1 MKYIKLFED
10 FHSSDKLKDLKD
22 HLKRTNIDLANWII
36 KNLGINVKSIGPL
49 TNKAAVNL
57 IQSVNTKEYW
67 SKLPTMYFFDSPARD
82 VPKGTWLM
90 HFTPVPNEIAKGGF
104 MKGEPNY
111 LKLGMNWGVHSE
123 TEGYNYGFIPE
134 DAIEKY
140 GSLQEARSA
149 WLFGGKGGVVFFK
162 APAIKAYHF
171 GDEID
176 QAIFWGPDAYEIIP
190 VTLEYRKWNYN
201 GEQYETLDDVYNII
215 ESNDKD

>member
-10 FHSSDKLKDLKD
+10 FYSSDKLKDLKD

-49 TNKAAVNL
+49 TDKAAVN
-57 IQSVNTKEYW
+57 IIKSVDTKEYW
-67 SKLPTMYFFDSPARD
+67 SKLPSMYFFDSPAID
-82 VPKGTWLM
+82 VPDGTWLM

-104 MKGEPNY
+104 IKGEPNY

-123 TEGYNYGFIPE
+123 TEGYNYGFVPE

-140 GSLQEARSA
+140 RSLQESRRT
-149 WLFGGKGGVVFFK
+149 WLFGGQGGVIFFK

-176 QAIFWGPDAYEIIP
+176 QAIFRGPDAYEIIP

-201 GEQYETLDDVYNII
+201 GNQYETLDDVYNII
-215 ESNDKD
+215 KDNATH